1 MGCGATGVSL
11 QKMAK
16 YSIHRYI
23 VFIQILCSYRDNYQY
38 SKELDSIIDN
48 VRNDIKQYLYDVIY
62 EGNDTEIIDELEN
75 IKSSLIQLLQKIRPD
90 HYAFN

>member
-1 MGCGATGVSL
+1 
-11 QKMAK
+11 MAK
-16 YSIHRYI
+16 YSIHQYI

-48 VRNDIKQYLYDVIY
+48 VRNGIKPYLFGDSYKA
-62 EGNDTEIIDELEN
+62 NDTEIIDELEN

-90 HYAFN
+90 HFAFN

>member
-1 MGCGATGVSL
+1 
-11 QKMAK
+11 MAK

-38 SKELDSIIDN
+38 SKEIDSIIDN

-62 EGNDTEIIDELEN
+62 EVNDTEIIDELKN
-75 IKSSLIQLLQKIRPD
+75 IRINLILLLKKIRPD

>member
-1 MGCGATGVSL
+1 
-11 QKMAK
+11 MAK

-48 VRNDIKQYLYDVIY
+48 VRNDIKPYLFGDSYK
-62 EGNDTEIIDELEN
+62 GNDTEIIDQLAN
-75 IKSSLIQLLQKIRPD
+75 IQINLIKLLKKIRPD
-90 HYAFN
+90 HFAFN